1 MYPSKLLQNNF
12 FKVCWSN
19 NGFLYFRLQKIRKK
33 LWASPSYVLSF
44 SVLWQRACKFL
55 KVFKQEGIFKLWSWK
70 AFSESYDCASSIKI
84 QVRYL
89 ISIIGKLKNFLS
101 VVITFTDK
109 CHLKRNVDF
118 MIMTWTPEQQLHQFS
133 LLHKYKD

>member
-1 MYPSKLLQNNF
+1 MDFHTFDCKRFGKNYEPVLATF
-12 FKVCWSN
+12 YHFR
-19 NGFLYFRLQKIRKK
+19 YFDN
-33 LWASPSYVLSF
+33 V
-44 SVLWQRACKFL
+44 RAVKFL

-89 ISIIGKLKNFLS
+89 ISIIGKVKNFLS
-101 VVITFTDK
+101 VVTTFTDK

-118 MIMTWTPEQQLHQFS
+118 MIMT
-133 LLHKYKD
+133 